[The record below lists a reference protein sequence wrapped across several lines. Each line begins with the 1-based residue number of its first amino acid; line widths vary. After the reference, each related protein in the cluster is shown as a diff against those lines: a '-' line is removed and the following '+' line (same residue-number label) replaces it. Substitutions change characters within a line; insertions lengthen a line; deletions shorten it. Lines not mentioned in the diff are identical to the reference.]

1 MSNWFEKP
9 ERRRMTALAAAL
21 FIAAPVAVLPVQAQF
36 GRQNPAPRQGMSTR
50 KKVVLLA
57 GAALLYYLY
66 KRHQAGQQ
74 AQQSAN
80 DQTGRPGMGTRPA
93 SNRRQQLYRSKNGG
107 VYYRDA
113 RGRPVW
119 LTVPSRGMQVPAE
132 EVTRYAPDYARYR
145 GPAPS
150 APAGYRSQSFSQF
163 DPSLTSGAYGG
174 GNGYGGNGG
183 GGGMMGGPPGPGGR

>member
-1 MSNWFEKP
+1 
-9 ERRRMTALAAAL
+9 MTALAAAL
-21 FIAAPVAVLPVQAQF
+21 CLAAPVAVLPVRAQF

-74 AQQSAN
+74 AQQNA
-80 DQTGRPGMGTRPA
+80 GRQPGGTGMGTRPA
-93 SNRRQQLYRSKNGG
+93 TNRRQQLYRSKNGG

-119 LTVPSRGMQVPAE
+119 LTVPSRGMQVPAD
-132 EVTRYAPDYARYR
+132 EVSRYAPDYARYR

-163 DPSLTSGAYGG
+163 DPSLTGGGYGA
-174 GNGYGGNGG
+174 GNGYGGGGG